1 MPDDVIPKNEP
12 EDNDELTSFI
22 ADLKQLSKGT
32 QTVELATVAAN
43 GGPEGGAPAVESK
56 QTIQMKPNGEIDEPA
71 NHVDPLRKNFEV
83 IAKAHPDFKHFGS
96 DKALDDPVGY
106 LRAVETD
113 IKGRPKYKVSNAAL
127 EDAIQIA
134 LVAGSAG
141 KNQDA
146 MNVWAWADRYKQSSA
161 VEQAFQTGLS
171 KGVFGATKE
180 ENMLLSKQL
189 ETGGG
194 VTSGGPLIRVD
205 IDPLL
210 REAYLRKFP
219 LYEMIRKFPANGLVH
234 TYNQRTSAG
243 TAGLVSE
250 MGDLTNVDS
259 ESNYVRQANSH
270 IAVLASRR
278 QISLKLQYAV
288 SQSGMNFNLSG
299 SGNLEVT
306 GALGEIARLDQS
318 LICQGN
324 QTIPGKT
331 VNDEEGE
338 FNGIGFDGFRKI
350 LMGAGTSITKAT
362 ADPYLRTIN
371 RAVADIINDGG
382 DVDNLVILCSLYA
395 RMDIEDELLNFLRVL
410 GNTPGGFPT
419 NLASN
424 GILTVADTVSKLMPI
439 PAAAQ
444 GEGLGFYTFGGNAT
458 EDLVVTDPAGIGL
471 AFLGGATPSILEL
484 PVGFNN
490 ALSNVY
496 IPFVMHGLV
505 VFVTKFNRKIR
516 IGRVTA

>member
-1 MPDDVIPKNEP
+1 MEDEKVIPGK
-12 EDNDELTSFI
+12 EDEGTDDMSSFI
-22 ADLKQLSKGT
+22 ADLKTLAKGSA
-32 QTVELATVAAN
+32 TVEAATVAAA
-43 GGPEGGAPAVESK
+43 GGPDLASK
-56 QTIQMKPNGEIDEPA
+56 TVVQMKPGEIEA
-71 NHVDPLRKNFEV
+71 TEENYVDPLRKCFETV
-83 IAKAHPDFKHFGS
+83 AKAHRDFKHFGS
-96 DKALDDPVGY
+96 DHALDDPVGY
-106 LRAVETD
+106 LHEVVID
-113 IKGRPKYKVSNAAL
+113 IKGKPRYRVTDNQL

-134 LVAGSAG
+134 LEAG
-141 KNQDA
+141 KGGKATDA
-146 MNVWAWADRYKQSSA
+146 VSVFKWGDDRKQSSA
-161 VEQAFQTGLS
+161 IQQAFATGLS
-171 KGVFGATKE
+171 KGIFGANRE

-194 VTSGGPLIRVD
+194 ITSGGPLIRVD

-219 LYEMIRKFPANGLVH
+219 LFDMIRKFPANGLVH

-243 TAGLVSE
+243 TAGIVSE

-259 ESNYVRQANSH
+259 ESTYVRQANSH

-288 SQSGMNFNLSG
+288 AQSGMGSAFDLSG
-299 SGNLEVT
+299 GGNLEVT

-324 QTIPGKT
+324 QTVPGKT

-338 FNGIGFDGFRKI
+338 YNGISFDGFRNI
-350 LMGAGTSITKAT
+350 LKGAGTSITKAA

-395 RMDIEDELLNFLRVL
+395 RIDIEDELINFLRVM
-410 GNTPGGFPT
+410 NTTPGGGFPT

-444 GEGLGFYTFGGNAT
+444 NEGLGYYTFSAAAT
-458 EDLVVTDPAGIGL
+458 EDLVVTDPSGIGL
-471 AFLGGATPSILEL
+471 AYLGSPTPSILEL

-496 IPFVMHGLV
+496 IPFVMHGLT

-516 IGRVTA
+516 IPRVVA